1 MMCVDVDD
9 DARVMRDRVCDAL
22 VPQKRVDKI
31 GQLSRLAEAH
41 LQGHAVRLS
50 DVVVV
55 PPLDEGRFRL
65 SRTASLNPH
74 STSV

>member
-9 DARVMRDRVCDAL
+9 DARVIRDRVCDAL

-41 LQGHAVRLS
+41 LQGHRRSIIGRWPRYAAGLRSVPALS
-50 DVVVV
+50 N
-55 PPLDEGRFRL
+55 G
-65 SRTASLNPH
+65 
-74 STSV
+74 